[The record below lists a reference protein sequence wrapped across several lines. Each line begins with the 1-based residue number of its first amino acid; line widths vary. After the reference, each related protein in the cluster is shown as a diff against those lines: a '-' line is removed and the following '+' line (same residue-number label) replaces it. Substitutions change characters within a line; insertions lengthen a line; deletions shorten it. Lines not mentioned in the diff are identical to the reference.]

1 MSVSPKNMIYGC
13 VIRPSYENSQ
23 QPIAGN
29 DGLNYTSNYYR
40 INDWYYS
47 WLPDRAHIDQ
57 RHDSKTVYDVR
68 VR

>member
-1 MSVSPKNMIYGC
+1 MIVRGC
-13 VIRPSYENSQ
+13 VSRPSNENSKL
-23 QPIAGN
+23 PNPFAGN

>member
-1 MSVSPKNMIYGC
+1 MIYGC
-13 VIRPSYENSQ
+13 VIRPSCDFDNLTHLF
-23 QPIAGN
+23 AGN

-68 VR
+68 VRYEL